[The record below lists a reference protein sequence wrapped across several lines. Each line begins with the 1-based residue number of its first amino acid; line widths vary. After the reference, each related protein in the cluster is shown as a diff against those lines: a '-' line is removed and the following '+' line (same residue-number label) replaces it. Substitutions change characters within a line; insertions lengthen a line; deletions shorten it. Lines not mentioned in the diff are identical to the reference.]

1 MYARSL
7 DVLTIGAAA
16 VDLVVRV
23 KRHPEPDQ
31 MVFAEE
37 FGIFPGGSTANI
49 AVALAKL
56 GARVGFLGKV
66 GKDHYGELLLED
78 FRRSGVDISKVIV
91 EESART
97 ACTFIAVDKEG
108 RRVIYSLGG
117 KALLES
123 SDEIDLSYLMSSRM
137 IYVGEAYPK
146 VVSNA
151 LLRAKREGIAII
163 SNPGVNFSLFGDKA
177 FDIIR
182 ASDLIVISSKE
193 LSSINRDI
201 REGARYLLKE
211 GPKAVIVTMGS
222 EGSLLINKEG
232 AKLIPAFRTKVLDT
246 TGAGDAFTAGL
257 IFGKLRGW
265 DLLKCVRFGNAVAA
279 IKISHFGARS
289 GLPTA
294 EEVLNFMARS
304 RTDTS

>member
-1 MYARSL
+1 MQTWNL

-37 FGIFPGGSTANI
+37 FGVFPGGSTANI

-66 GKDHYGELLLED
+66 GKDHYGELLLDD
-78 FRRSGVDISKVIV
+78 FRRSGVDISKMIV

-97 ACTFIAVDKEG
+97 ASTFIAVDKEG

-123 SDEIDLSYLMSSRM
+123 PNEIDLSYLMSSRI

-151 LLRAKREGIAII
+151 LLHAKRKGITII
-163 SNPGVNFSLFGDKA
+163 SNPGVNFSLFGDEA

-182 ASDLIVISSKE
+182 ASDLIVISSKD

-222 EGSLLINKEG
+222 EGSLLIDKEG
-232 AKLIPAFRTKVLDT
+232 AKLIPAFRTKVVDT

-265 DLLKCVRFGNAVAA
+265 GLLKCVRFGNAVAA
-279 IKISHFGARS
+279 IKISHLGARS

-294 EEVLNFMARS
+294 EEALNFIARS
-304 RTDTS
+304 RTKTS